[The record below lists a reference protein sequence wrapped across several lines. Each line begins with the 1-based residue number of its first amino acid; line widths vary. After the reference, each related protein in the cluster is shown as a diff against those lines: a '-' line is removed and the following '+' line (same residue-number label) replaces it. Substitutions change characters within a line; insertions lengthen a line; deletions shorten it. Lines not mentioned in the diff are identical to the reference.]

1 MNILNLIGALITVG
15 GMGCINYAVTAQ
27 LKTYEPHGNDKTSQ
41 VATAL
46 GWSIVDYALYLL
58 LNSLLSVKFSGPYLT
73 VITMLLTMA
82 ASFVFTVLVAKPLQK
97 FVYWCYNV
105 VFKLNHENTI
115 DIGTIWS
122 NFFESD
128 KTTEVYC
135 YDLQHNPIGQGFLN
149 TFSKNRGEYDLTLQ
163 PFKEDQHKKQ
173 WSYDEIEEI
182 SQNPENW
189 DNYTI
194 RQYVNT
200 RANLIIFT
208 IRK

>member
-1 MNILNLIGALITVG
+1 MIQSIIAQLLTVG
-15 GMGCINYAVTAQ
+15 GLGYINYAIVNQ
-27 LKTYEPHGNDKTSQ
+27 LGAAEPHGDTKTSQ
-41 VATAL
+41 IATGL
-46 GWSIVDYALYLL
+46 GWSIVDYAIYLL
-58 LNSLLSVKFSGPYLT
+58 VDHFLSVRLGGSLLLVANILGTIVVSF
-73 VITMLLTMA
+73 VITLLI
-82 ASFVFTVLVAKPLQK
+82 AKPLQK
-97 FVYWCYNV
+97 FLYWCYNE

-122 NFFESD
+122 NFFTSD

-149 TFSKNRGEYDLTLQ
+149 TFSKIRGEYDLTLQ
-163 PFKEDQHKKQ
+163 PFKKDQHKKQ

-194 RQYVNT
+194 RQYVNI
-200 RANLIIFT
+200 RENLIIFI